1 MSPAPER
8 GMWLPV
14 ADDRANLAA
23 FVERALRLDDAAV
36 IRVRLRSPDVLVAW
50 AATGFDVLASRV
62 VSGSVRPADICV
74 GADELIGGLA
84 MPGAS
89 GFVDT
94 GFPMD
99 SAWRAALPPDT
110 GFVHVDDLP
119 ADAVLDV
126 AHRGA
131 EVSKEQGAQGPP
143 VSLLDQEVI
152 NVSGAGITV
161 GIPMRCVFALTAMG
175 FVDEREMVRVRTFR
189 SWLRID
195 GPYGSVYYRRQL
207 LRLV

>member
-1 MSPAPER
+1 MSPAAER

-36 IRVRLRSPDVLVAW
+36 IRVRLRSPDVIVAW
-50 AATGFDVLASRV
+50 AATGFDVLACRV
-62 VSGSVRPADICV
+62 VSGSVRPTDICV
-74 GADELIGGLA
+74 GADQLIGGLA

-89 GFVDT
+89 GFVNT

-99 SAWRAALPPDT
+99 SAWRAALPPDA
-110 GFVHVDDLP
+110 GFVHVDDVP
-119 ADAVLDV
+119 AEAVLEL
-126 AHRGA
+126 AQRGA
-131 EVSKEQGAQGPP
+131 EVSKEQGVQGPP

-152 NVSGAGITV
+152 NASGAGITI
-161 GIPMRCVFALTAMG
+161 GIPMRCLFALTAMG
-175 FVDEREMVRVRTFR
+175 FVDANGVVRVRTFR

-195 GPYGSVYYRRQL
+195 APFGSVYYRRQL